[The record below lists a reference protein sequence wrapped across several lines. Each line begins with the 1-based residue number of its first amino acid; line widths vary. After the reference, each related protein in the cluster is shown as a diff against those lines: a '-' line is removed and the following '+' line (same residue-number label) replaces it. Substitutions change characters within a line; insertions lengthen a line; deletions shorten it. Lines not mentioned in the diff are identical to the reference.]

1 MTYNMTQ
8 EEKTL
13 RVAVEGELDVRTSPE
28 FQDALLPA
36 LDGVAELEIDLKDLN
51 YISSAGLRV
60 LLAAAKVMDNQ
71 GEMVV
76 KNVSEDVM
84 DIFKITGFDEL
95 LDVR

>member
-1 MTYNMTQ
+1 MKYDIKQ

-13 RVAVEGELDVRTSPE
+13 LVAVEGELDVRTSPE

-36 LDGVAELEIDLKDLN
+36 LDGITKAEIDLKDLH

-71 GEMVV
+71 GEMTV

-95 LDVR
+95 LDIE

>member
-36 LDGVAELEIDLKDLN
+36 LDGVSELEIDLKDLN

-76 KNVSEDVM
+76 KNVSADVM
-84 DIFKITGFDEL
+84 DIFKITGFDDL